1 MLNKPK
7 INKKYPFKQMKPG
20 ETFKLDDED
29 VRNAQKMAWYYR
41 VRCKRP
47 ITKRAMMVTNAAES
61 REGGLQVAI
70 TALGP
75 VALILASLM
84 AVLGAGWMLAPLL
97 AG

>member
-1 MLNKPK
+1 
-7 INKKYPFKQMKPG
+7 
-20 ETFKLDDED
+20 
-29 VRNAQKMAWYYR
+29 
-41 VRCKRP
+41 
-47 ITKRAMMVTNAAES
+47 MVTNAAES